1 MKTARI
7 QNNVVA
13 EILVPIS
20 GFTLDQCFHPT
31 ILAACE
37 QVEDDVQPT
46 WIKQEDG
53 SFAAPEAPPEEPS
66 APA

>member
-7 QNNVVA
+7 VNGVVA
-13 EILVPIS
+13 EILTPVE

-37 QVEDDVQPT
+37 QVEDEVQVG
-46 WIKQEDG
+46 WVKQEDG
-53 SFAAPEAPPEEPS
+53 SFAAPPEEPS

>member
-13 EILVPIS
+13 EILVPVE
-20 GFTLDQCFHPT
+20 GFTLDQCFHPS
-31 ILAACE
+31 IINQCQE
-37 QVEDDVQPT
+37 VEDDVQPT

-53 SFAAPEAPPEEPS
+53 SFAAPEEPS

>member
-7 QNNVVA
+7 QNSVVA
-13 EILVPIS
+13 EILVPVE
-20 GFTLDQCFHPT
+20 GFTIDQCFHPE

-37 QVEDDVQPT
+37 QVEDEVQPT
-46 WIKQEDG
+46 WVKQEDG
-53 SFAAPEAPPEEPS
+53 SFAAPPEEPS